1 MSRKKYNIRDMTKE
15 GAKTVDS
22 GYTRKIRERV
32 LASPDGSVFI
42 SSDFADIADTATIR
56 QSLNRLVRENV
67 LRRIIRGVFEK
78 PKYSKL
84 LGEVVAVSPDAVA
97 HALARSY
104 HWTIAPC
111 GDTALNL
118 LGLSEQ
124 VTAVWSYISDGP
136 YKTYEWEHTKIEF
149 RHRTN
154 REITGLS
161 FKTNLVIH
169 GLKALGKERVSSET
183 IDYLSARLTEPEKT
197 DLLRESSE
205 SSDWIVDTIR
215 IICSG
220 GTR

>member
-1 MSRKKYNIRDMTKE
+1 MDNGFTK
-15 GAKTVDS
+15 
-22 GYTRKIRERV
+22 KIRERV
-32 LASPDGSVFI
+32 LSSADGSVFT

-56 QSLNRLVRENV
+56 QSLNRLVRANV

-78 PKYSKL
+78 PKYSNL
-84 LGEVVAVSPDAVA
+84 LKEFVAVNPDAVA

-136 YKTYEWEHTKIEF
+136 YKTYEWDHVKIEF

-154 REITGLS
+154 REITGFS
-161 FKTNLVIH
+161 YTTSLVIH
-169 GLKALGKERVSSET
+169 GLKALGREHVSSET
-183 IDYLSARLTEPEKT
+183 IDYLSARLTEPEKKA
-197 DLLRESSE
+197 LFRESAE
-205 SSDWIVDTIR
+205 SSDWIVDTVR
-215 IICSG
+215 TICSG
-220 GTR
+220 GKA